1 MTGVTDM
8 LVGGCDPMTLHPD
21 VCTMILFFFFLFHW
35 KNWWHVLYQQS
46 VVRNLLYLMLV
57 QEHLLHWH
65 MFNFP
70 YKSTLSF
77 SWWEEYAFVK
87 CNTSSIRKY
96 ALAVVDNISFWKHTL
111 QLLCLKLQIGWRR
124 FWKKMTLSLNLLLLR
139 IRGTPL
145 ELLFPGLCLR

>member
-1 MTGVTDM
+1 MIGVTDI
-8 LVGGCDPMTLHPD
+8 LVGGCDPKTLHPD
-21 VCTMILFFFFLFHW
+21 VGTMILFFFFLFHW
-35 KNWWHVLYQQS
+35 KNWWHVLYQES
-46 VVRNLLYLMLV
+46 VVRNLLYLML
-57 QEHLLHWH
+57 EHLFHWH

-111 QLLCLKLQIGWRR
+111 QLYNCR
-124 FWKKMTLSLNLLLLR
+124 LLLLW

-145 ELLFPGLCLR
+145 ELLFPDLCLR